1 MNGRKGSI
9 ATAIV
14 LIVIGAWFLAVELVP
29 AVKAFAYEGSTWPFP
44 ILGVGALLALVGLV
58 TWTPGLMI
66 PASIVGGIGGL
77 LYWQNLTG
85 NWESW
90 AYAWTAIPAF
100 VGVGLFL
107 AGIMKRDGK
116 MLVGAAWTLFVAMI
130 LFAIFGS
137 FLGNVAEITRY
148 WPVLVIAL
156 GVLLLARGFAKK
168 A

>member
-1 MNGRKGSI
+1 
-9 ATAIV
+9 
-14 LIVIGAWFLAVELVP
+14 
-29 AVKAFAYEGSTWPFP
+29 
-44 ILGVGALLALVGLV
+44 
-58 TWTPGLMI
+58 
-66 PASIVGGIGGL
+66 
-77 LYWQNLTG
+77 
-85 NWESW
+85 
-90 AYAWTAIPAF
+90 
-100 VGVGLFL
+100 
-107 AGIMKRDGK
+107 